1 MPAPKRPDTRGGES
15 RVETGNYRYRSDSF
29 RSTQGPPLVPPH
41 PSRVDLHAHSCRS
54 DGVLEPLEL
63 VTAAAAVGI
72 RVLALSDHDTLAG
85 VRELTGPGRSPLPL
99 KLLPAVEIN
108 SIASGIS
115 GLWEGELHILGL
127 GVDTADETFEALL
140 EKQRALRVARFNK
153 IVDRLHRLGFTIFD
167 QADEL
172 LADPNIK
179 AGGSL
184 GRPQIARCL
193 VAARYATSV
202 DDAMKRLLG
211 LGKPA
216 YVAREGVG
224 PVEAISAIR
233 AAGGLPSLAH
243 FADAY
248 ERIDLVKE
256 LTQYGLGGLEVF
268 YRHFD
273 GDTISDLGQ
282 VARELR
288 LFPTG
293 GSDYHGD
300 GETYAQ
306 AHAGLFVPDDIGTS
320 LYALLGRKLI
330 TIDAGAAAQ

>member
-1 MPAPKRPDTRGGES
+1 VPAPKRAANNGDMGS
-15 RVETGNYRYRSDSF
+15 FRYRSESF
-29 RSTQGPPLVPPH
+29 RATQGPPLIPPH
-41 PSRVDLHAHSCRS
+41 PSRVDLHTHSCRS

-63 VTAAAAVGI
+63 VNAAAAAGVA
-72 RVLALSDHDTLAG
+72 VLALADHDTLTG
-85 VRELTGPGRSPLPL
+85 VRELMGPGRPSLPL
-99 KLLPAVEIN
+99 ELLPAVEIN

-127 GVDTADETFEALL
+127 GVDTADERFEALL
-140 EKQRALRVARFNK
+140 GRQRGLRLARFNK
-153 IVDRLHRLGFTIFD
+153 IVERLHRLGFTIFD
-167 QADEL
+167 QADVL
-172 LADPNIK
+172 LADPQIK

-193 VAARYATSV
+193 VAARYASSV

-216 YVAREGVG
+216 YVPREGVG

-243 FADAY
+243 FADAL
-248 ERIDLVKE
+248 ERTDLIKE
-256 LTQYGLGGLEVF
+256 LAGYGLGGLEVY

-273 GDTISDLGQ
+273 GDTIASLGMVSRQ
-282 VARELR
+282 LR

-306 AHAGLFVPDDIGTS
+306 AHASLFVPDDIGPS
-320 LYALLGRKLI
+320 LYALLGRKRI
-330 TIDAGAAAQ
+330 EIPGGAAAQ